1 MKNVIIGQQS
11 SIYSLGKSIGG
22 SMLGIWAYYLLSPFN
37 ILFVFFKETHFAE
50 VLVLVTG
57 LKLITCAVT
66 CYEFL
71 KSKSENNKISM
82 LLGITYSLCGFV
94 AAFQMNIM
102 WLDGMIFLPLICM
115 GIDKVIKKQKAN
127 MYIITLSLAIIT
139 NFYIGF

>member
-22 SMLGIWAYYLLSPFN
+22 SMLGIWTYYLLSPFN

-50 VLVLVTG
+50 VLILVTG

-71 KSKSENNKISM
+71 KSK
-82 LLGITYSLCGFV
+82 
-94 AAFQMNIM
+94 
-102 WLDGMIFLPLICM
+102 
-115 GIDKVIKKQKAN
+115 
-127 MYIITLSLAIIT
+127 
-139 NFYIGF
+139 